1 VRKGFLILAK
11 AAAATSSHLVRYG
24 PHEVAYHLEFRR
36 RRSIGFRVLATG
48 AVHVAAPLGT
58 TAAWVA
64 EQVLRKAPWILKHQA
79 RFRAARP
86 AAPARQYLS
95 GEPQL
100 YLGQHYNLLVAEAPR
115 AAVQLLDGQLVVAYP
130 APHSPER
137 TAALLAGWYRQQ
149 AAAQFALA
157 LARIWPRFT
166 EFKLTIPQLFVR
178 QMQTRWGSC
187 TPATGRI
194 RLNVDLVR
202 TNETCIDYVLVHEC
216 CHLLVPDHSA
226 RFYALQTRLLPD
238 WQQAKALLA
247 SQHRFH

>member
-1 VRKGFLILAK
+1 M
-11 AAAATSSHLVRYG
+11 RYNS
-24 PHEVAYHLEFRR
+24 HEVAYQLEFRR

-58 TAAWVA
+58 TTAWVA

-79 RFRAARP
+79 QFRTARP
-86 AAPARQYLS
+86 AAPARQYLP

-100 YLGQHYNLLVAEAPR
+100 YLGQHYSLALADAPR
-115 AAVQLLDGQLVVAYP
+115 PAVQLLDDQLVVAYP
-130 APHSPER
+130 APHAPER
-137 TAALLAGWYRQQ
+137 TAALLAGWYQQQ
-149 AAAQFALA
+149 ATTQFARS
-157 LARIWPRFT
+157 LARVWPRFA
-166 EFKLTIPQLFVR
+166 EFNLPVPTLFVR
-178 QMQTRWGSC
+178 RMQTRWGSC
-187 TPATGRI
+187 TPTTGRI

-202 TNETCIDYVLVHEC
+202 TPEACIDYVLVHEC

-247 SQHRFH
+247 SQQRLH

>member
-1 VRKGFLILAK
+1 MPKT
-11 AAAATSSHLVRYG
+11 AAPAAQHTVRYG

-36 RRSIGFRVLATG
+36 RRSVGFRVLATG

-58 TAAWVA
+58 PAAWVA

-79 RFRAARP
+79 RFEAARP
-86 AAPARQYLS
+86 VVPARQYLS
-95 GEPQL
+95 GESQL
-100 YLGQHYNLLVAEAPR
+100 FLGQEYSLLIIDATRP
-115 AAVQLLDGQLVVAYP
+115 AVQLLDNQLVVAYP
-130 APHSPER
+130 APHAPER

-149 AAAQFALA
+149 AAAQFAQA
-157 LARIWPRFT
+157 LARTWPRFA
-166 EFKLTIPQLFVR
+166 EFRLPVPTLFVR

-202 TNETCIDYVLVHEC
+202 TDETCIDYVLVHEC

-226 RFYALQTRLLPD
+226 RFYALQTRLLPG

-247 SQHRFH
+247 SQQRLH

>member
-1 VRKGFLILAK
+1 M
-11 AAAATSSHLVRYG
+11 HYG
-24 PHEVAYHLEFRR
+24 AHEIAYHLEFRR
-36 RRSIGFRVLATG
+36 RRSVGFRVLTTG

-86 AAPARQYLS
+86 AAPPRQYLS
-95 GEPQL
+95 GEPQH
-100 YLGQHYNLLVAEAPR
+100 YLGQTYSLLVAEAPQ
-115 AAVQLLDGQLVVAYP
+115 AVVQLLGSQLVVAYP
-130 APHSPER
+130 APHTPER
-137 TAALLAGWYRQQ
+137 MATLLASWYRQQ

-157 LARIWPRFT
+157 LARVWPRFA
-166 EFKLTIPQLFVR
+166 EFGLLLPQLFVR

-187 TPATGRI
+187 TPTTGRI

-202 TNETCIDYVLVHEC
+202 TAEACIDYVLVHEC
-216 CHLLVPDHSA
+216 CHLLVPDHSP
-226 RFYALQTRLLPD
+226 RFYALQTRLLPG

-247 SQHRFH
+247 RQHRL

>member
-1 VRKGFLILAK
+1 M
-11 AAAATSSHLVRYG
+11 RYG

-36 RRSIGFRVLATG
+36 RRSLGFRVLASG

-86 AAPARQYLS
+86 ATPARQYLN
-95 GEPQL
+95 GETQ
-100 YLGQHYNLLVAEAPR
+100 YFLGQAYALLITEAPQV
-115 AAVQLLDGQLVVAYP
+115 AVQLLDSQLVVAYP
-130 APHSPER
+130 APHAPER

-149 AAAQFALA
+149 AAAQFTQA
-157 LARIWPRFT
+157 LARVWPRFA
-166 EFKLTIPQLFVR
+166 EFGLPLPQLFVR

-187 TPATGRI
+187 TPTTGRI

-202 TNETCIDYVLVHEC
+202 TAEACIDYVLVHEC

-226 RFYALQTRLLPD
+226 RFYALQTRLLPN
-238 WQQAKALLA
+238 WQQARALLA
-247 SQHRFH
+247 SQHRLH